1 MSFITAN
8 VIADSISPE
17 GVRITT
23 LDCIYPRIP
32 DHEQLLTHRAFS
44 RNAKSSRAIRIERFI
59 EEAVSNP
66 VIPIEVRYDEKGM
79 QGYTLLSQEDLVWF
93 TQKWLEARDSMVS
106 IVKEMAERRIH
117 KQTANR
123 LLQPFAHI
131 ETIVTAT
138 DWQNFM
144 DLRLEHD
151 TQPEMQALARAIH
164 RAMESSTPI
173 HSDLHLPLID
183 EDEYGRPDNQM
194 VSGARC
200 ARVSYCNHG
209 KKNADYEEEVRFA
222 KRLWSSGHLS
232 PFEHSARALTL
243 GSTQYCANFRG
254 WASWRYFNGK

>member
-8 VIADSISPE
+8 VIADSISND

-59 EEAVSNP
+59 HEAMSNP
-66 VIPIEVRYDEKGM
+66 VVPIEVRYDEKGM
-79 QGYTLLSQEDLVWF
+79 QGYTLLSQDDLQWF
-93 TQKWLEARDSMVS
+93 IQKWLEARDAMVD
-106 IVKEMAERRIH
+106 VAKQMAQRNIH
-117 KQTANR
+117 KQTVNR

-138 DWQNFM
+138 EWDNFFT
-144 DLRLEHD
+144 LRLEHD
-151 TQPEMQALARAIH
+151 TQPEMAALARAMK
-164 RAMESSTPI
+164 RAIDNSSPI
-173 HSDLHLPLID
+173 ASEHHLPLLS
-183 EDEYGRPDNQM
+183 EDERDREDAFM

-200 ARVSYCNHG
+200 ARVSYCTHD
-209 KKNADYEEEVRFA
+209 KKKENYEEEVKFA

-232 PFEHSARALTL
+232 PFEHPARAAV
-243 GSTQYCANFRG
+243 SSSNFFANFRG
-254 WASWRYFNGK
+254 WASWRYYNGK